1 MTKVTLLGDSIR
13 LIGYGKRT
21 AELLGEEITVWQ
33 PEENCRF
40 AQYTMRM
47 LRDYAAQ
54 IEGSDIIHWNN
65 GLWDTAI
72 LYAEDGCFTPL
83 DEYLR
88 NLERILRKLRT
99 TGAQIIF
106 ATTTPTHPDKANW
119 TGDMPPKHDNAD
131 IRRYNEA
138 AVELMRREGIPVND
152 LYAQVCDDIEHYVC
166 EDWIH
171 PSPDGIET
179 LAQAVAQKIR
189 EVQA

>member
-1 MTKVTLLGDSIR
+1 MKQVLLLGDSIR
-13 LIGYGKRT
+13 MYYQDRVR
-21 AELLGEEITVWQ
+21 ELLGEEYCVSA

-40 AQYTMRM
+40 AAYTLNSLRM
-47 LRDYAAQ
+47 WLPTFPKP
-54 IEGSDIIHWNN
+54 DIIHWNN
-65 GLWDTAI
+65 GLWDTAV

-83 DEYLR
+83 NEYIR
-88 NLERILRKLRT
+88 SLERILRKLRT

-106 ATTTPTHPDKANW
+106 ATTTPTHPDKVNW
-119 TGDMPPKHDNAD
+119 TNDMPPKHDNAD

-138 AVELMRREGIPVND
+138 AVELMQREGIPVND
-152 LYAQVCDDIEHYVC
+152 LYALVCDDIENYVC

-171 PSPDGIET
+171 PAPGGVET

>member
-1 MTKVTLLGDSIR
+1 MKEVLLLGDSIR
-13 LIGYGKRT
+13 MFYQERVK
-21 AELLGEEITVWQ
+21 ELLGEEYSVSA

-40 AQYTMRM
+40 SMYTLNSLRM
-47 LRDYAAQ
+47 WLPAFPKP
-54 IEGSDIIHWNN
+54 DIIHWNN

-131 IRRYNEA
+131 IRHYNEA

-171 PSPDGIET
+171 PSPEGIET

>member
-1 MTKVTLLGDSIR
+1 MLGDSIR
-13 LIGYGKRT
+13 MFYQDRVK
-21 AELLGEEITVWQ
+21 ELLGKEYNVSA

-40 AQYTMRM
+40 AAYTLNSLRM
-47 LRDYAAQ
+47 WLPAFPKP
-54 IEGSDIIHWNN
+54 DIIHWNN
-65 GLWDTAI
+65 GLWDTAV

-83 DEYLR
+83 DEYIR
-88 NLERILRKLRT
+88 SLERILRKLRT
-99 TGAQIIF
+99 TGAEIIF
-106 ATTTPTHPDKANW
+106 ATTTPTHPGKVNW

-152 LYAQVCDDIEHYVC
+152 LYALVCDDIENYVC

-179 LAQAVAQKIR
+179 LAQAVAQRIR

>member
-1 MTKVTLLGDSIR
+1 MKEVLLLGDSIR
-13 LIGYGKRT
+13 MFYQKRVK
-21 AELLGEEITVWQ
+21 ELLGEEYNVSA

-40 AQYTMRM
+40 SMYTLNS
-47 LRDYAAQ
+47 LRTWLP
-54 IEGSDIIHWNN
+54 GFPKPDIIHWNN

-106 ATTTPTHPDKANW
+106 ATTTPTHPDKVNW

>member
-1 MTKVTLLGDSIR
+1 MKEVLLLGDSIR
-13 LIGYGKRT
+13 MFYQERVK
-21 AELLGEEITVWQ
+21 ELLGEEYSVSA

-40 AQYTMRM
+40 SMYTLNSLRM
-47 LRDYAAQ
+47 WLP
-54 IEGSDIIHWNN
+54 EFPKPDIIHWNN

-138 AVELMRREGIPVND
+138 AVELMKREGIPVND

-171 PSPDGIET
+171 PSSEGNET